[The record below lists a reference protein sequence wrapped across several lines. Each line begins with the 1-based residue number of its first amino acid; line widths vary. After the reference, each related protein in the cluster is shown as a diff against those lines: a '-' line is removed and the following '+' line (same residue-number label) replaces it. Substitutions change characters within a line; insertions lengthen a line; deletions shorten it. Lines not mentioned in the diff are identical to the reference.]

1 MARKDGEIS
10 MNKLQWME
18 IQRRP
23 WNRKIMNTYWIVVF
37 FSLMTQLAAL
47 FIMIGEPLIPL
58 PEHIMYIIV
67 IPFSLQLILM
77 GCSELIIRRLK
88 REQPYL
94 IILTGSILASILIGT
109 NPTVDGIEY
118 LLFFPLMLSLF
129 YDERRKLVF
138 ALTLSAVLL
147 TILCFTSP
155 TLYAGVTIKDI
166 VTYIFFIFGAFIIL
180 YGLLE
185 QRKDLLKHLGKAIQS
200 EQDLLIRTV
209 IMDRQTK
216 FDALTDLYNHKTF
229 HEYLDNLIVQSDK
242 HELPLQ
248 LAILDIDNFKKVND
262 TFGHSV
268 GDIILQRVS
277 QVVKQSILSSD
288 DITARFGGEEFAV
301 IFTDKTPAQAFET
314 IERIRT
320 QIELLSHHE
329 MNGKN
334 VTISIGLASYR
345 YGTGKA
351 ALFSEADS
359 MLYEAKRS
367 GKNQT
372 ITELQNS
379 AV

>member
-1 MARKDGEIS
+1 

-37 FSLMTQLAAL
+37 LSLMTQLAVL
-47 FIMIGEPLIPL
+47 FIMIGQPLFNL
-58 PEHIMYIIV
+58 SDYITYHIV
-67 IPFSLQLILM
+67 IPLALQLVLM
-77 GCSELIIRRLK
+77 GSSEVIIRRLK
-88 REQPYL
+88 RGAPYL
-94 IILTGSILASILIGT
+94 IILTGLGLASILIAAHS
-109 NPTVDGIEY
+109 TVDGIEY
-118 LLFFPLMLSLF
+118 LMLLPMMVSLF
-129 YDERRKLVF
+129 YDEHRKLVF
-138 ALTLSAVLL
+138 GLTSAAVLL

-155 TLYAGVTIKDI
+155 YLYTGASIFDIIIYVFVTL
-166 VTYIFFIFGAFIIL
+166 GAFCIL

-185 QRKDLLKHLGKAIQS
+185 QRRDLLKHLGKAIQS

-229 HEYLDNLIVQSDK
+229 HEYLDNLIAQSDK
-242 HELPLQ
+242 YELPLQ
-248 LAILDIDNFKKVND
+248 LAIIDIDNFKKVND
-262 TFGHSV
+262 TFGHAI
-268 GDIILQRVS
+268 GDIILGRVA
-277 QVVKQSILSSD
+277 QIVKQSIESPD

-301 IFTDKTPAQAFET
+301 IFTDKNPAQAFDT

-320 QIELLSHHE
+320 KVETLSHHE
-329 MNGKN
+329 MNGRN
-334 VTISIGLASYR
+334 VTVSIGLASYR

-351 ALFSEADS
+351 AIFSEADS
-359 MLYEAKRS
+359 MLYAAKRS

-372 ITELQNS
+372 ITSLQHP